1 MEPQMQA
8 AIPSA
13 SGGAGSAWRGFVR
26 GLIPLLT
33 LAGWVAATLFLTLA
47 VRDMSTGLDAGTQQ
61 WIVVGVL
68 ANGLAVA
75 TIAYGITLW
84 RAFRQWRAY
93 LRQEDDTT
101 ATGMLWA
108 LLVTAAVVVLPV
120 IIAALAPQHPI
131 P

>member
-13 SGGAGSAWRGFVR
+13 TGGTGNARRGFAR
-26 GLIPLLT
+26 GLVPLLT

-47 VRDMSTGLDAGTQQ
+47 VRDMSIGLDVGIQQ

-84 RAFRQWRAY
+84 RAYRQWRAY
-93 LRQEDDTT
+93 LRQEDD
-101 ATGMLWA
+101 AAAKGMLWA
-108 LLVTAAVVVLPV
+108 LLATAAVVLLPV
-120 IIAALAPQHPI
+120 IIAALVPQHPI

>member
-1 MEPQMQA
+1 MEPQIQA

-13 SGGAGSAWRGFVR
+13 TGANRSAWRCFAR
-26 GLIPLLT
+26 GLVPLLT

-47 VRDMSTGLDAGTQQ
+47 VRDMSIGLDVGTQQ

-75 TIAYGITLW
+75 AIAYGITLW

-93 LRQEDDTT
+93 LRHEDDATP
-101 ATGMLWA
+101 TGMLWA
-108 LLVTAAVVVLPV
+108 LLVTAAVVLLPV